1 VLPLKLSNLYLLPCM
16 DLQNIH
22 DLHLMSAPNRLHVGT
37 SENIFVECQD
47 CLGGNLSVTISVRSS
62 PTKIGLLAET
72 QVTLSSTNNFQSFG
86 QILIPPEKFSNYPYT
101 KLPSAKQYVYLEA
114 KFPDQVLE
122 KVVLVSFQS
131 GFIFIQ
137 TDNTLYT
144 PKSRVYYRLFGVTP
158 RMEPLDS
165 SSNARTD
172 NTVSI
177 QIVLTDFIFL
187 NFLVCLCSP
196 GLWKIVA
203 SFKNNPDEEFSA
215 NFEVKEYVSSSFEV
229 KLSSPSPFFHVDSES
244 LEIDI
249 KATYVFGQEVNGMA
263 YVVFGVMDNGQQK
276 SLNHSLSRVPIEHG
290 TGKAELK
297 RDHITMAFHDIRQLV
312 GMSIFVSVS
321 VLTVGGKTDT
331 KASCQSWRFK
341 VGFEALQCTHTFVF
355 FCRK

>member
-1 VLPLKLSNLYLLPCM
+1 
-16 DLQNIH
+16 
-22 DLHLMSAPNRLHVGT
+22 MSPVKVN
-37 SENIFVECQD
+37 
-47 CLGGNLSVTISVRSS
+47 SS
-62 PTKIGLLAET
+62 PPAMEMVTAENCFLFGGFGRT
-72 QVTLSSTNNFQSFG
+72 SSRPHRTGVSDRVF
-86 QILIPPEKFSNYPYT
+86 IPPAEFSNYPYPEFPPV
-101 KLPSAKQYVYLEA
+101 KHYVYLEA
-114 KFPDQVLE
+114 KFPNQQVLE

-177 QIVLTDFIFL
+177 QITPEGITFSDDYKLDEFV
-187 NFLVCLCSP
+187 SP
-196 GLWKIVA
+196 GLWKIFA
-203 SFKNNPDEEFSA
+203 SFMNDPEKRFSA
-215 NFEVKEYVSSSFEV
+215 NFEVKDTVSSSFEV
-229 KLSSPSPFFHVDSES
+229 KLSSRSPFFHVDGQS
-244 LEIDI
+244 LEIHI
-249 KATYVFGQEVNGMA
+249 KATCAFGQVVNGMA

-297 RDHITMAFHDIRQLV
+297 RDHITKAFHDIRQLV

-321 VLTVGGKTDT
+321 VLTVGGKRDAT
-331 KASCQSWRFK
+331 ASCQSWRFK
-341 VGFEALQCTHTFVF
+341 VHFETLQCTHTFVF

>member
-1 VLPLKLSNLYLLPCM
+1 
-16 DLQNIH
+16 
-22 DLHLMSAPNRLHVGT
+22 MSPVKVN
-37 SENIFVECQD
+37 
-47 CLGGNLSVTISVRSS
+47 SS
-62 PTKIGLLAET
+62 PPAMEMVTAENCFLFGGFGRT
-72 QVTLSSTNNFQSFG
+72 SSRPHRTGVSDRVFASTTVQATPRLDCRDLSP
-86 QILIPPEKFSNYPYT
+86 IPPAEFSNYPYPEFPPV
-101 KLPSAKQYVYLEA
+101 KHYVYLEA
-114 KFPDQVLE
+114 KFPNQQVLE

-177 QIVLTDFIFL
+177 QIVVHFWTVPTNFPDLIFL

-196 GLWKIVA
+196 GLWKIFA
-203 SFKNNPDEEFSA
+203 SFMNDPEKRFSA
-215 NFEVKEYVSSSFEV
+215 NFEVKDTGKIVLHYNFEV
-229 KLSSPSPFFHVDSES
+229 KLSSRSPFFHVDGQS
-244 LEIDI
+244 LEIHI
-249 KATYVFGQEVNGMA
+249 KATWVNLCAFGQVVNGMA

-297 RDHITMAFHDIRQLV
+297 RDHITKAFHDIRQ
-312 GMSIFVSVS
+312 SVPQ
-321 VLTVGGKTDT
+321 VEKHYQDWAGYG
-331 KASCQSWRFK
+331 
-341 VGFEALQCTHTFVF
+341 
-355 FCRK
+355 